1 MRAAGSDDLDAI
13 VALTRR
19 NRHRLGD
26 WEPTFWRV
34 AAGADELH
42 PLWLGHLL
50 ATGDAPARVAVR
62 DGEVV
67 ACAFSV
73 RQPDRWFVDDVA
85 AAADGDWADA
95 GVALYR
101 SVAERPALTCV
112 PHADRPRAAAAAAA
126 GWEHVS
132 DYRLLVVEDAEAS
145 PPPAGPGLVDPRGL
159 PPAPPHTFGTFDP
172 TAPRALVVAG
182 DAGVALGSPPV
193 SAPPVYDPGG
203 TTCLVDRIDG
213 PDLAALLEDV
223 VAAVAS
229 LGARGLLVVCGA
241 ADDRLRAALDGW
253 GFRHPV
259 EVFRAPEPQ

>member
-1 MRAAGSDDLDAI
+1 
-13 VALTRR
+13 VA
-19 NRHRLGD
+19 
-26 WEPTFWRV
+26 P
-34 AAGADELH
+34 GADDLH

-73 RQPDRWFVDDVA
+73 RQPDQWFVDDVA
-85 AAADGDWADA
+85 VAADGDWADA
-95 GVALYR
+95 GLALYR
-101 SVAERPALTCV
+101 AVAERPALTCV
-112 PHADRPRAAAAAAA
+112 PHADRPSAAAAAAA

-132 DYRLLVVEDAEAS
+132 DYRLLVVEDAGAARDPVGRGPLDPGS
-145 PPPAGPGLVDPRGL
+145 P

-172 TAPRALVVAG
+172 AAPGALMVVG
-182 DAGVALGSPPV
+182 DGGVALGSPPV

-213 PDLAALLEDV
+213 PDLPALLDQV
-223 VAAVAS
+223 AAAVAR

-241 ADDRLRAALDGW
+241 GDDRLRAALDGR

>member
-19 NRHRLGD
+19 NRHRLGE

-34 AAGADELH
+34 AAAADELH

-50 ATGDAPARVAVR
+50 ATGDAPSRVATR

-73 RQPDRWFVDDVA
+73 RQPDQWFVDDVA
-85 AAADGDWADA
+85 AATDGDWADA
-95 GVALYR
+95 GVALYDA
-101 SVAERPALTCV
+101 VAERPALTCV

-132 DYRLLVVEDAEAS
+132 DYRLLVVDGGDVAPE
-145 PPPAGPGLVDPRGL
+145 PVGPGPERTGAY
-159 PPAPPHTFGTFDP
+159 PAAPPHTFGRFDP
-172 TAPRALVVAG
+172 TAPGALRVGGDAG
-182 DAGVALGSPPV
+182 DAVGSPPV
-193 SAPPVYDPGG
+193 AAPPVYDPGG
-203 TTCLVDRIDG
+203 TTCIVHMLDG
-213 PDLAALLEDV
+213 PDLPALLDQV
-223 VAAVAS
+223 VAAAAR
-229 LGARGLLVVCGA
+229 LGARGLVVVCGA
-241 ADDRLRAALDGW
+241 GDDRLRAALDGR

-259 EVFRAPEPQ
+259 EVFRAP